1 MLAPFQ
7 NRSGAPPKKIG
18 TMPLTAR
25 KPIARNGAKGKSRTE
40 EPTASRAAQYRS
52 DATHATQSAAIP
64 PSKPAK
70 SPMGNSNFTS
80 PAPSGSPPRKH
91 ETASEHPSA
100 KADTAKAPMTL
111 DVAVDN
117 IDSMRFD
124 EHASANSKGL
134 PGEAFIADEEVAPLK
149 TRPTALDGSW
159 TKSDPSI
166 TPTTWARSEAHHNAI
181 PATTTRL
188 GTILSRMS
196 TKLA

>member
-1 MLAPFQ
+1 MGPVAMLAPFR
-7 NRSGAPPKKIG
+7 NHSGAPPKEIG

-25 KPIARNGAKGKSRTE
+25 KPIARNGAKGKSCAGR
-40 EPTASRAAQYRS
+40 PTASRAAQYRS
-52 DATHATQSAAIP
+52 DATHATPSTAIP

-80 PAPSGSPPRKH
+80 PAPSGSPPWKH

-100 KADTAKAPMTL
+100 KADIAKAPMTL

-134 PGEAFIADEEVAPLK
+134 PDEAFIADEEVAPLK
-149 TRPTALDGSW
+149 TRPTALDGS
-159 TKSDPSI
+159 
-166 TPTTWARSEAHHNAI
+166 
-181 PATTTRL
+181 
-188 GTILSRMS
+188 
-196 TKLA
+196 